1 MKQLCTPLGTIYIED
16 LEYDRHNPAMRE
28 EEDRIK
34 IFDSLERY
42 LDYFSIDTLVD
53 NANAEGITLEEMYE
67 KLCNY
72 YENVDS
78 LSEIFPDNII
88 FATTSL
94 KEMYIYMLANDY
106 FDDDLKHNIGNFT
119 SIGDLTDDYLLSNE
133 FVNVVGGYYV
143 LVSEY

>member
-16 LEYDRHNPAMRE
+16 LEYDHHNPAGRE

-72 YENVDS
+72 YENADS
-78 LSEIFPDNII
+78 LSDIFPDNLI
-88 FATTSL
+88 FATQSC
-94 KEMYIYMLANDY
+94 KDMYIYMLANDY
-106 FDDDLKHNIGNFT
+106 FDDDLKHRISRF
-119 SIGDLTDDYLLSNE
+119 IEDLTDDYLISNE
-133 FVNVVGGYYV
+133 FINVVGGYYV